1 MNMLLTLLFHLISS
15 QTKLISLVGFAI
27 KYENGKQSWNES
39 NFDLQLIGR
48 DTLKLCYFIVKS
60 RTSSAPIGN
69 SLERSRLFYFFLF

>member
-48 DTLKLCYFIVKS
+48 HVEFMLLHSKTTYVKCS
-60 RTSSAPIGN
+60 HW
-69 SLERSRLFYFFLF
+69 

>member
-48 DTLKLCYFIVKS
+48 HVELTIINYLNNISPRVIL
-60 RTSSAPIGN
+60 T
-69 SLERSRLFYFFLF
+69 